1 MEFQDDLAGGTV
13 LVRPAL
19 QSPNY
24 VAGVSGWAVFIDGS
38 AEFNNLTI
46 RGVFQGTNFILNSS
60 GLFLYSGTPA
70 FGNLIASITP
80 TFGTDTF
87 GNTYLEGIN
96 TYSGAAFAGLVAGNL
111 LLGLIAQPA
120 DAGVV
125 GLSGT
130 DTTFVS
136 SPTASD
142 PDAATLALVAGD
154 TTITPLSAAGYPHV
168 DIGAATAGTLAWING
183 AIIAST
189 VSAGTST
196 AETWQTPS
204 YNANW
209 AGTTAYGGLAGGL
222 GTLRYRKDAEDNTWL
237 LGCFVASAGAGSA
250 VLNLPAAYRPKTN
263 YPFPVAF
270 ISGGGVAGNAWMYV
284 SAAGNLNLNA
294 QLGSAVTVG
303 TTYVVNAKIPRG
315 NVA

>member
-1 MEFQDDLAGGTV
+1 VEFQDELAGGTV

-19 QSPNY
+19 QSPGY

-46 RGVFQGTNFILNSS
+46 RGVFQGTNFILNSN

-70 FGNLIASITP
+70 AGNLIASITP

-87 GNTYLEGIN
+87 GNTYLEGVN
-96 TYSGAAFAGLVAGNL
+96 SYAGSAFAGLVAGNL

-120 DAGVV
+120 ASGVV

-130 DTTFVS
+130 DTVFLS

-154 TTITPLSAAGYPHV
+154 TTVTPRSAAGYPHV

-196 AETWQTPS
+196 AETWHAPA

-209 AGTTAYGGLAGGL
+209 SGTTVYGALAGGL

-237 LGCFVASAGAGSA
+237 LGCFTAAAGAASA
-250 VLNLPAAYRPKTN
+250 VFQLPTGYRPATN

-284 SAAGNLNLNA
+284 SSAGNLNINA
-294 QLGSAVTVG
+294 QLGSAVTAG
-303 TTYVVNAKIPRG
+303 TVYVVNAKVPRG